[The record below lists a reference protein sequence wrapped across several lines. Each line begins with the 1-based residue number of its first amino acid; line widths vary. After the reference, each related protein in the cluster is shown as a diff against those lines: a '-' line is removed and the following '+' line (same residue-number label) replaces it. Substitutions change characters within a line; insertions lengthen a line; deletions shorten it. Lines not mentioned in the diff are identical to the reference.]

1 MAASGNLRLV
11 GTYPQIGPS
20 PTGQYFPV
28 NACDLRK
35 CNVISQLV
43 FTTSGT
49 IPRARRACA
58 CRKCTHFC
66 SISVNKP
73 AERRKRAL
81 SRSRICCVN
90 TTKGGA
96 FHCRRVR
103 HEIARAAAAEAINI
117 PHHAGRIVVSELRL
131 LSRGDYL
138 VRAALNSFGGSRR
151 ASLFIYA
158 TEQVSTFPKICIL
171 LKLAGCPLSSVVLL
185 FFLRMPHNSL
195 APFLPLFRYISNRV
209 CVLSECQLV
218 LTDLRAHVVPAL
230 IHEKRFPFYQQWS
243 LY

>member
-1 MAASGNLRLV
+1 MCLPKVHPFLLHKRQQASRASQESAQQVENLLRKHDERRGISL
-11 GTYPQIGPS
+11 
-20 PTGQYFPV
+20 PTGAPR
-28 NACDLRK
+28 NC
-35 CNVISQLV
+35 S
-43 FTTSGT
+43 SG
-49 IPRARRACA
+49 RR
-58 CRKCTHFC
+58 
-66 SISVNKP
+66 
-73 AERRKRAL
+73 
-81 SRSRICCVN
+81 
-90 TTKGGA
+90 GGYKY
-96 FHCRRVR
+96 
-103 HEIARAAAAEAINI
+103 
-117 PHHAGRIVVSELRL
+117 PDHAGRTVVSELRL
-131 LSRGDYL
+131 LSREDYL
-138 VRAALNSFGGSRR
+138 VRAALDSFGGSRR

-218 LTDLRAHVVPAL
+218 LTDFRAHVVPAL